1 MNIYHPAKQTYH
13 MSSLSNNIIYNLKN
27 WKSWQKTFIKSAQAK
42 QCFLTAFS
50 S

>member
-13 MSSLSNNIIYNLKN
+13 MTSLSNNIIYNL
-27 WKSWQKTFIKSAQAK
+27 KSWQKTFIKSAQAK